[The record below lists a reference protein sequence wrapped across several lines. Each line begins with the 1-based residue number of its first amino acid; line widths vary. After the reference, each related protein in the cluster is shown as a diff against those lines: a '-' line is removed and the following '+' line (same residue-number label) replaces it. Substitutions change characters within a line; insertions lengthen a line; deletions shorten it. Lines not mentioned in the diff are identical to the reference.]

1 MRLNSRSAG
10 SGLAKDYRPV
20 TSVDT
25 LRNQMQE
32 AGHQF
37 KRNQT
42 ERNTLADE
50 MAALARRGADAGM
63 TEREMADLLGVD
75 RARTLRRWL
84 GK

>member
-1 MRLNSRSAG
+1 M
-10 SGLAKDYRPV
+10 
-20 TSVDT
+20 TSVDI

-37 KRNQT
+37 QRNKT
-42 ERNTLADE
+42 DRATLADE
-50 MAALARRGADAGM
+50 MAALARRGAEAGM
-63 TEREMADLLGVD
+63 TECEMADLLGVD

>member
-1 MRLNSRSAG
+1 
-10 SGLAKDYRPV
+10 LAKDYRPV